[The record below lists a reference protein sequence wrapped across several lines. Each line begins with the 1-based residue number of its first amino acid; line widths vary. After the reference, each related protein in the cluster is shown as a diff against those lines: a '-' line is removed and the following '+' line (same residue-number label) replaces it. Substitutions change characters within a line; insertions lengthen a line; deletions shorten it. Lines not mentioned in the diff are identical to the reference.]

1 MVRDSFM
8 RVIAA
13 RSGAVEKFV
22 RVCRRREAGV
32 SSRSMVV
39 GSALVC
45 LIAWWWWGWCGS
57 VADMVFATVEKL
69 LVLMQL

>member
-22 RVCRRREAGV
+22 RVCRRMEAGV
-32 SSRSMVV
+32 SSRSMVMGGCVV
-39 GSALVC
+39 GLKR
-45 LIAWWWWGWCGS
+45 WWCGI
-57 VADMVFATVEKL
+57 VANMVFATVEKL